1 MQTGRT
7 LENARPVLHAAAF
20 GIIGPEH
27 HPPDAEMHDRRRTHR
42 TRLQRHDQSA
52 VRQAR
57 TLQTLSRL
65 PHRQKLGMGGG
76 IMRALDV
83 IARHRQN
90 ASVRGQH
97 DRTDRHLA
105 TRGRLPRGLERGLHR
120 RTDIRVNPCLSLTHD
135 AMMRR
140 MTPPRPSPSQR
151 APLIG
156 LTLDHEP
163 GGPGQFSRYPFHAL
177 RENYLSAVSTAGG
190 MPVCLGYDCDAEA
203 LMARLDGLIVT
214 GGAFDVDPA
223 LYDEPPHPLTSPHP
237 ARTTAELALLRAA
250 LAQGKPVLGICG
262 GMQLLAVHAGG
273 TLIQHLPEELQHEQ
287 PNPRHEP
294 GHDIDIVPGT
304 KLAQIV
310 GAERM
315 SVNSSHHQAVRDPGR
330 AKICAYAPD
339 GTIEAIELDGPGFA
353 IGVQWHPEF
362 SLDPG
367 DRRLYAALVETAR

>member
-1 MQTGRT
+1 
-7 LENARPVLHAAAF
+7 
-20 GIIGPEH
+20 
-27 HPPDAEMHDRRRTHR
+27 
-42 TRLQRHDQSA
+42 
-52 VRQAR
+52 
-57 TLQTLSRL
+57 
-65 PHRQKLGMGGG
+65 
-76 IMRALDV
+76 
-83 IARHRQN
+83 
-90 ASVRGQH
+90 
-97 DRTDRHLA
+97 
-105 TRGRLPRGLERGLHR
+105 
-120 RTDIRVNPCLSLTHD
+120 
-135 AMMRR
+135 MMRR
-140 MTPPRPSPSQR
+140 MTLPRPSPSRR

-177 RENYLSAVSTAGG
+177 RENYLTAVSDAGG

-223 LYDEPPHPLTSPHP
+223 LYGEPAHPMTSPRP
-237 ARTTAELALLRAA
+237 ARTAAELALLRAA

-262 GMQLLAVHAGG
+262 GMQLLAVEAGG
-273 TLIQHLPEELQHEQ
+273 TLIQHLPEEQPGALQHEQ

-294 GHDIDIVPGT
+294 GHDVEIVPGT

-310 GAERM
+310 GADRM
-315 SVNSSHHQAVRDPGR
+315 AVNSSHHQAVRDPGAAR
-330 AKICAYAPD
+330 ICARAPD
-339 GTIEAIELDGPGFA
+339 GTIEAIELEGPGFA

>member
-1 MQTGRT
+1 
-7 LENARPVLHAAAF
+7 
-20 GIIGPEH
+20 
-27 HPPDAEMHDRRRTHR
+27 
-42 TRLQRHDQSA
+42 
-52 VRQAR
+52 
-57 TLQTLSRL
+57 
-65 PHRQKLGMGGG
+65 
-76 IMRALDV
+76 
-83 IARHRQN
+83 
-90 ASVRGQH
+90 
-97 DRTDRHLA
+97 
-105 TRGRLPRGLERGLHR
+105 
-120 RTDIRVNPCLSLTHD
+120 
-135 AMMRR
+135 MMRR
-140 MTPPRPSPSQR
+140 MTLPRPSPSRR

-177 RENYLSAVSTAGG
+177 RENYLTAVSDAGG

-223 LYDEPPHPLTSPHP
+223 LYGEAPHPLTSPRP
-237 ARTTAELALLRAA
+237 ARTSAELALLRAA

-262 GMQLLAVHAGG
+262 GMQLLAVEAGG
-273 TLIQHLPEELQHEQ
+273 TLIQHLPEEQPGDLQHEQ

-294 GHDIDIVPGT
+294 GHDVEIVPGT

-310 GAERM
+310 GTDRM
-315 SVNSSHHQAVRDPGR
+315 AVNSSHHQAVRDPGAAR
-330 AKICAYAPD
+330 ICARAPD
-339 GTIEAIELDGPGFA
+339 GTIEAIELEGPGFA

>member
-1 MQTGRT
+1 
-7 LENARPVLHAAAF
+7 
-20 GIIGPEH
+20 
-27 HPPDAEMHDRRRTHR
+27 
-42 TRLQRHDQSA
+42 
-52 VRQAR
+52 
-57 TLQTLSRL
+57 
-65 PHRQKLGMGGG
+65 
-76 IMRALDV
+76 
-83 IARHRQN
+83 
-90 ASVRGQH
+90 
-97 DRTDRHLA
+97 
-105 TRGRLPRGLERGLHR
+105 
-120 RTDIRVNPCLSLTHD
+120 
-135 AMMRR
+135 MMRR
-140 MTPPRPSPSQR
+140 MTLPRPSPSRR

-177 RENYLSAVSTAGG
+177 RENYLTAVSDAGG

-223 LYDEPPHPLTSPHP
+223 LYGEPSHPMTSPRP
-237 ARTTAELALLRAA
+237 TRTAAELALLRAA

-262 GMQLLAVHAGG
+262 GMQLLAVEAGG
-273 TLIQHLPEELQHEQ
+273 TLIQHLPEDLQHEQ

-294 GHDIDIVPGT
+294 GHDVEIVPGT

-310 GAERM
+310 GADRM
-315 SVNSSHHQAVRDPGR
+315 AVNSSHHQAVRDPGAAR
-330 AKICAYAPD
+330 ICARAAD
-339 GTIEAIELDGPGFA
+339 GTIEAIELEGPGFA

>member
-1 MQTGRT
+1 
-7 LENARPVLHAAAF
+7 
-20 GIIGPEH
+20 
-27 HPPDAEMHDRRRTHR
+27 
-42 TRLQRHDQSA
+42 
-52 VRQAR
+52 
-57 TLQTLSRL
+57 
-65 PHRQKLGMGGG
+65 
-76 IMRALDV
+76 
-83 IARHRQN
+83 
-90 ASVRGQH
+90 
-97 DRTDRHLA
+97 
-105 TRGRLPRGLERGLHR
+105 
-120 RTDIRVNPCLSLTHD
+120 
-135 AMMRR
+135 MMRR
-140 MTPPRPSPSQR
+140 MTLPRPSPSQR

-177 RENYLSAVSTAGG
+177 RENYLTAVSDAGG
-190 MPVCLGYDCDAEA
+190 MPVCLGYGCDAEA

-223 LYDEPPHPLTSPHP
+223 LYGETPHPLTSPRP
-237 ARTTAELALLRAA
+237 SRTAAELTLLRAA

-262 GMQLLAVHAGG
+262 GMQLLAVQTGG
-273 TLIQHLPEELQHEQ
+273 TLIQHLPEDLQHEQ

-310 GAERM
+310 GAGRM

>member
-1 MQTGRT
+1 
-7 LENARPVLHAAAF
+7 
-20 GIIGPEH
+20 
-27 HPPDAEMHDRRRTHR
+27 
-42 TRLQRHDQSA
+42 
-52 VRQAR
+52 
-57 TLQTLSRL
+57 
-65 PHRQKLGMGGG
+65 
-76 IMRALDV
+76 
-83 IARHRQN
+83 
-90 ASVRGQH
+90 
-97 DRTDRHLA
+97 
-105 TRGRLPRGLERGLHR
+105 
-120 RTDIRVNPCLSLTHD
+120 
-135 AMMRR
+135 MMRR
-140 MTPPRPSPSQR
+140 MTLPRPSPSHR

-163 GGPGQFSRYPFHAL
+163 GGLGQFSRYPFHAL
-177 RENYLSAVSTAGG
+177 RENYLTAVSDAGG
-190 MPVCLGYDCDAEA
+190 IPVCLGYGCDAEA
-203 LMARLDGLIVT
+203 LMARLDALIVT

-223 LYDEPPHPLTSPHP
+223 LYGEAPHPLTSPRP
-237 ARTTAELALLRAA
+237 SRTAAELALLRAA

-262 GMQLLAVHAGG
+262 GMQLLAVQAGG
-273 TLIQHLPEELQHEQ
+273 TLIQHLPEDLQHEQ

-294 GHDIDIVPGT
+294 GHAIDIVSGT

-310 GAERM
+310 GLNRM

>member
-1 MQTGRT
+1 MGR
-7 LENARPVLHAAAF
+7 R
-20 GIIGPEH
+20 
-27 HPPDAEMHDRRRTHR
+27 
-42 TRLQRHDQSA
+42 
-52 VRQAR
+52 
-57 TLQTLSRL
+57 
-65 PHRQKLGMGGG
+65 

-83 IARHRQN
+83 IARHCQN
-90 ASVRGQH
+90 TPVRGQH

-105 TRGRLPRGLERGLHR
+105 TRGRLPPGLERGLHR

-177 RENYLSAVSTAGG
+177 RENYLSAVSAAGG

-294 GHDIDIVPGT
+294 GHDIEIVPGT
-304 KLAQIV
+304 KLARIV
-310 GAERM
+310 GAKRM

-330 AKICAYAPD
+330 AKICARAPD
-339 GTIEAIELDGPGFA
+339 GTIEAIELDGPRFA

>member
-1 MQTGRT
+1 
-7 LENARPVLHAAAF
+7 
-20 GIIGPEH
+20 
-27 HPPDAEMHDRRRTHR
+27 
-42 TRLQRHDQSA
+42 
-52 VRQAR
+52 
-57 TLQTLSRL
+57 
-65 PHRQKLGMGGG
+65 
-76 IMRALDV
+76 
-83 IARHRQN
+83 
-90 ASVRGQH
+90 
-97 DRTDRHLA
+97 
-105 TRGRLPRGLERGLHR
+105 
-120 RTDIRVNPCLSLTHD
+120 
-135 AMMRR
+135 MMRC
-140 MTPPRPSPSQR
+140 MTLPRPSPSRR

-163 GGPGQFSRYPFHAL
+163 GRPGQFSRYPFHAL
-177 RENYLSAVSTAGG
+177 RENYLTAVSDAGG

-203 LMARLDGLIVT
+203 LMERLDGLIVT

-223 LYDEPPHPLTSPHP
+223 LYGEAPHPLTSPRP
-237 ARTTAELALLRAA
+237 SRTAAELALLRAA

-262 GMQLLAVHAGG
+262 GMQLLAVEAGG
-273 TLIQHLPEELQHEQ
+273 TLIQHLPEELEHEQ

-294 GHDIDIVPGT
+294 GHHIEIVPST

-310 GAERM
+310 GADRM